1 MGKATEGPV
10 RQGTWKWSHVT
21 EEQWCF
27 TGFLQA
33 AFGQVRFACV
43 SQTTTTK
50 LSCSGEERTVSAQ
63 CRSTTRIW
71 NLWAKITEPSRH
83 HTAGSFRNARLTA
96 HKAQGCL
103 MHLLPPQEPACTDSH
118 DLGENALQTRAWAQ
132 GCSDELTYLVKW
144 VPRKRQKR
152 KELGC
157 LAYLGASVESVPTHS
172 VSETSLLQQTFHSTR
187 KKKCVVNDGYLTSLL
202 AMLNMPKSQHPAPYH
217 RSWAV
222 C

>member
-96 HKAQGCL
+96 HKARGCL
-103 MHLLPPQEPACTDSH
+103 MHLLPPQEPYMHRFPWPRRKCFANQSMGPGMQWWAHLPCKVTTQKEAEKKRIGLPGLLGGIRGVCANTVSQKHPYCSKPSTVLEKRNVLLMTDI
-118 DLGENALQTRAWAQ
+118 
-132 GCSDELTYLVKW
+132 
-144 VPRKRQKR
+144 
-152 KELGC
+152 
-157 LAYLGASVESVPTHS
+157 
-172 VSETSLLQQTFHSTR
+172 
-187 KKKCVVNDGYLTSLL
+187 
-202 AMLNMPKSQHPAPYH
+202 
-217 RSWAV
+217 
-222 C
+222 